1 MAREG
6 AWVMNEKFLGVNENF
21 SRENENSRG
30 KNGNFIHQ
38 SNGCLKF
45 RTTQIPPYTEIATCV
60 IMVTIKIIR
69 NTKEFLGVR

>member
-1 MAREG
+1 
-6 AWVMNEKFLGVNENF
+6 MNEKFLGVNENF
-21 SRENENSRG
+21 SRENE
-30 KNGNFIHQ
+30 NFIHQ